1 MPESQFEKYLPIVFG
16 LFNALLS
23 ALVSYNKLPIATIAG
38 LESESVVVAVI
49 AAAIGTILGLQ
60 SISNKRLKIAL
71 IIIGVLFVLALLYY
85 RYILSYGGATTFE
98 IGIAFLLFFYIFVV
112 MFYIFTHLE
121 RALAKLVSRGHPP
134 N

>member
-1 MPESQFEKYLPIVFG
+1 MSQFEKYLPIVFG

-38 LESESVVVAVI
+38 LEPESIVVAVI

-71 IIIGVLFVLALLYY
+71 IIIGVLFVLALLGY
-85 RYILSYGGATTFE
+85 RYILSQGGATIFE
-98 IGIAFLLFFYIFVV
+98 VCIAFLLFFYIFVV
-112 MFYIFTHLE
+112 MFYILTHLE
-121 RALAKLVSRGHPP
+121 RALAKLFSSGNPP
-134 N
+134 Q